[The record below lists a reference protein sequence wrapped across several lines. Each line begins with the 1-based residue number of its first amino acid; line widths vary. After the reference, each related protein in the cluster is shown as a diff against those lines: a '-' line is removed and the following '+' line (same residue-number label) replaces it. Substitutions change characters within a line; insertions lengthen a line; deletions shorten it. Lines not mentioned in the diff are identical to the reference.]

1 MERRF
6 FPNPLSR
13 YMGIHL
19 QEEYNPSE
27 SDSSTVAD
35 HDDDIETPSSVGASS
50 SLLSSTLRSSHGQPQ
65 SNSSET
71 SQCATTRSDRAM
83 ETPGTSRVFKRRK
96 RNTSGNQS
104 CLADLV
110 WSIMP
115 DEHRTEEFLS
125 ELEKALPK
133 ERTPAVEDVQGVL
146 AARVEVRVFTFGYDH
161 VFF

>member
-1 MERRF
+1 MERRYY
-6 FPNPLSR
+6 PNPLSR

-50 SLLSSTLRSSHGQPQ
+50 SQLSSTLRSSHGQPQ

-83 ETPGTSRVFKRRK
+83 ETPGTSRLFKRRK

-104 CLADLV
+104 CLAHSV
-110 WSIMP
+110 WSILP
-115 DEHRTEEFLS
+115 DEHRTNKFLS

-146 AARVEVRVFTFGYDH
+146 AARVEVRVFTFGYDY